1 MHITPLGDRA
11 LLVDIGGGIDAATLA
26 QVRDVVARLEQAELP
41 GVRDI
46 VPGYASVAVHY
57 DPLEV
62 LGRPHP
68 REPGALPSALV
79 RAAVERALATPPPA
93 AAAVPGR
100 LVEIPVAYG
109 GDHGPD
115 LEHVAAAHGLTPAE
129 VAAAHAAPIYTVHL
143 IGFVPG
149 FPYLGGLSPRLATP
163 RREVPRAHV
172 PAGSV
177 GIGGEQTGIYPVDS
191 PGGWQIIGR
200 TPHVLFDAARTAPA
214 LLRIGDRVRFV
225 PIAATEYLRLVAER
239 A

>member
-11 LLVDIGGGIDAATLA
+11 LLVDIGGGIDPATLA
-26 QVRDVVARLEQAELP
+26 RVRDAVARLEQAAIP
-41 GVRDI
+41 GVRDL

-57 DPLEV
+57 EPLEV
-62 LGRPHP
+62 LGRPQP
-68 REPGALPSALV
+68 REPVTLPSAIV
-79 RAAVERALATPPPA
+79 RAAVERALEIAPPPTVEA
-93 AAAVPGR
+93 PIR
-100 LVEIPVAYG
+100 LVEIPVVYG
-109 GDHGPD
+109 GAQGPD
-115 LEHVAAAHGLTPAE
+115 LEHVAAQHGLTTAE
-129 VAAAHAAPIYTVHL
+129 AAAVHAAATYTVHL

-149 FPYLGGLSPRLATP
+149 FPYLGGLDPRLATP
-163 RREVPRAHV
+163 RRDAPRAHV

-200 TPHVLFDAARTAPA
+200 TPLALFDAARTPPA

-225 PIAATEYLRLVAER
+225 PITDAEYLRLMAER